1 LGNDQTDW
9 SRLIPERSMNW
20 EINPE
25 TNLVVIKKP
34 KFKNPYLKKYL
45 LPKLKNPNYAVKLDK
60 IGSFVWRHID
70 GKSSFGDIAIKMF
83 EEFGELIEPVNDR
96 LGQFINSLR
105 RYEFIQ
111 FVNLEEIISEQNNTP
126 K

>member
-1 LGNDQTDW
+1 LEKNRTDW

-25 TNLVVIKKP
+25 TKLVVIKKP
-34 KFKNPYLKKYL
+34 KFKNAYLKKYI
-45 LPKLKNPNYAVKLDK
+45 LPKLKNPNYTVKLDK
-60 IGSFVWRHID
+60 IGSFVWQLID
-70 GKSSFGDIAIKMF
+70 GKLSFGDIAVKMS
-83 EEFGELIEPVNDR
+83 EEFGELIEPVNNR

-105 RYEFIQ
+105 RYEFIH
-111 FVNLEEIISEQNNTP
+111 FVNLEEIISEQNNSQ